1 MTFESV
7 PLTITFHLCF
17 LRISKVWGMLHNGSV
32 GRVQSKQCYFMFT
45 YTFLV
50 LFCLFSSKNC
60 VFIIFISFFDEVS
73 SFRNRILTN
82 QKPELVIRNCQWL
95 FVRISSQTK
104 WSGVIFSWKPQHDKH
119 LGKANS
125 FVCTGVGR
133 NVEASMYFMFYQ
145 TRLLFAL
152 LFKLA

>member
-1 MTFESV
+1 MRVFHWQFLITYVFSV
-7 PLTITFHLCF
+7 SLKFGACCITGQWGEFKVSNAILCLHILFWYFFVFFHQK
-17 LRISKVWGMLHNGSV
+17 I
-32 GRVQSKQCYFMFT
+32 
-45 YTFLV
+45 
-50 LFCLFSSKNC
+50 

-125 FVCTGVGR
+125 FVCTGVDR

>member
-1 MTFESV
+1 MPFESV
-7 PLTITFHLCF
+7 PLTISYHLCF

-119 LGKANS
+119 LEKLTLSCAQELI
-125 FVCTGVGR
+125 V
-133 NVEASMYFMFYQ
+133 MW
-145 TRLLFAL
+145 RLLCTSCFI
-152 LFKLA
+152 KLVCCLPSYSN